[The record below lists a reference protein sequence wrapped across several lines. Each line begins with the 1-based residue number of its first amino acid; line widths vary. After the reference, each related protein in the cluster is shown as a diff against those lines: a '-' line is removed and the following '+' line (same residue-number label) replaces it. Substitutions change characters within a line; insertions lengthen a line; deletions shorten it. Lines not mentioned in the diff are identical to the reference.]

1 MKKYNLIYPE
11 SKKYKKIIYSKKKK
25 HFHRKPKRKSKKL
38 LLIILLSILISLII
52 ILFIKFSK
60 IHLSPFDKI
69 KNIKNEKQ
77 IIPNIK
83 VCVCTLAKLENRY
96 IREFVQHYE
105 NYGVDKIF
113 LYDNNDINGE
123 KFEEVI
129 NDYIKKGFV
138 EVLNWRGKYQAMMP
152 IMNDCYNQNNKNYD
166 WLIFYEIDEYIH
178 LYNYTNVKLF
188 LNQSKFANCQQ
199 ILLNMVCHTDNNQ
212 LYYKNEPLKKR
223 FPETVPITKPRGIHL
238 EYKAIIRGHIQGLH
252 INNNH
257 LGDERLGG
265 CDNSGFYE
273 EKHGISTTKTDR
285 KYYYIDHYYSK
296 STEEFII
303 KLTKGDALR
312 NDHWYIH
319 ERIAKYFGQSK
330 ITKEK
335 IDMIEQKTKIKLYK
349 YRKMINY

>member
-1 MKKYNLIYPE
+1 MK
-11 SKKYKKIIYSKKKK
+11 
-25 HFHRKPKRKSKKL
+25 R
-38 LLIILLSILISLII
+38 
-52 ILFIKFSK
+52 
-60 IHLSPFDKI
+60 
-69 KNIKNEKQ
+69 
-77 IIPNIK
+77 
-83 VCVCTLAKLENRY
+83 
-96 IREFVQHYE
+96 
-105 NYGVDKIF
+105 
-113 LYDNNDINGE
+113 
-123 KFEEVI
+123 
-129 NDYIKKGFV
+129 
-138 EVLNWRGKYQAMMP
+138 
-152 IMNDCYNQNNKNYD
+152 IMNDCYNQNNNNYD

-188 LNQSKFANCQQ
+188 LNQTKFANCQQ

-223 FPETVPITKPRGIHL
+223 FPETVPITKPGGIHL